1 MSNEMALAAKSS
13 DVLKLSYS
21 PGLSR
26 TNKFCIYTIG
36 NSDALPFHAPG
47 QRVLIDTA
55 DRFPTPPGVFALF
68 NGTDHGLY
76 RLETLHKHWP
86 PACWLS
92 RLSRP
97 AEHQVVALAKL
108 RILGRVAA
116 G

>member
-1 MSNEMALAAKSS
+1 MSKEMVLAAKSR
-13 DVLKLSYS
+13 DVLKLSYY
-21 PGLSR
+21 PGFGR
-26 TNKFCIYTIG
+26 TNKYRIYTIG
-36 NSDALPFHAPG
+36 NSDALPLHALG

-76 RLETLHKHWP
+76 RIETLHKHWP

-97 AEHQVVALAKL
+97 AEHQVIALAKL
-108 RILGRVAA
+108 KILGRMAA
-116 G
+116 D